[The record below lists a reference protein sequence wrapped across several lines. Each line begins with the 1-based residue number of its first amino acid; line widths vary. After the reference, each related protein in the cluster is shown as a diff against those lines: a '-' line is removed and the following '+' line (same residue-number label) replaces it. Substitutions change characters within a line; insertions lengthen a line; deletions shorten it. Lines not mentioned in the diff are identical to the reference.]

1 MHFVENMRLQFVLLS
16 LDFFPSKVR
25 RFCSVKVAA
34 SHFAPHYSLLSFGSS
49 FVFSRRRAMENKI
62 DKNIKAIIERFY
74 REIVAVDLATLKNE
88 FTQLNHEKLIRFL
101 LQQRAGFQL
110 NSQNWASYCAK
121 KWQYWFSWNC
131 AKN

>member
-1 MHFVENMRLQFVLLS
+1 
-16 LDFFPSKVR
+16 
-25 RFCSVKVAA
+25 
-34 SHFAPHYSLLSFGSS
+34 
-49 FVFSRRRAMENKI
+49 MENKI

-101 LQQRAGFQL
+101 FQQRAEFQL
-110 NSQNWASYCAK
+110 NSQNWALYCAK